1 MSRARTLRTILVGPD
16 EGRRKAV
23 LAELSQQ
30 QVTVVAELKEY
41 SAVRQLKA
49 GVDDWDVALLDLDSD
64 SDVCL
69 AVAQSISG
77 KAATST
83 VMVYSASDDSSLLMR
98 SMWAGAREFLKFPLP
113 PKTLTEALLRAAAR
127 RAEGNGTSSAGK
139 LLVFVGAKGGT
150 GVTTIATNF
159 ALALRQESEVET
171 ALLDLDVELGET
183 SLLLGMKPRF
193 TLLDV
198 VKNSK
203 RLDQELL
210 TGLLAKHDSGL
221 VVMAGP
227 DDYEGPAALE
237 NGDLTKL
244 LYLLKEQFPYV
255 VVDTGP
261 NLGRGTELLMEL
273 AESIYVVSQADVPG
287 LRNAQRY
294 VSHMQRFGAER
305 VRLVLNR
312 YDSRRHEIDEEH
324 VTKAVGVPV
333 AWKVPNDYA
342 AVRKSH
348 NTAVPLALGDSLFSR
363 AVRQMA
369 REACGKPAGP
379 PTKKGLR
386 LFG

>member
-1 MSRARTLRTILVGPD
+1 LRTILVGPD
-16 EGRRKAV
+16 EERRKAV

-83 VMVYSASDDSSLLMR
+83 VMVYSASEDPSLLMR
-98 SMWAGAREFLKFPLP
+98 SMWAGAREYLRFPLP

-127 RAEGNGTSSAGK
+127 RAEGNGTGRAGK

-193 TLLDV
+193 TMLDV
-198 VKNSK
+198 MKNSK

-227 DDYEGPAALE
+227 DEYEGPAALE

-312 YDSRRHEIDEEH
+312 YDSRRNDIDEEH

-333 AWKVPNDYA
+333 TWKVPNDYA

-348 NTAVPLALGDSLFSR
+348 NTAVPLALGDSLISR
-363 AVRQMA
+363 VVRQMA

-379 PTKKGLR
+379 PSKKGLR